1 MIALNV
7 ELDDSPH
14 PISDNMQ
21 IHAKI
26 IDKYESFKLKWLKL
40 NEQDMFE
47 RLELQDVIQ
56 DKVIEMKSKYLEDKL
71 IFDRDYWL
79 RLIELKDKKDKDWKK
94 IFTDTTAKAFVD
106 NEFFDRELALIAA
119 KATYEN
125 LMNKANNVVEY
136 INVIKLALKKDFS
149 I

>member
-1 MIALNV
+1 MTEIKMTIQ
-7 ELDDSPH
+7 E
-14 PISDNMQ
+14 
-21 IHAKI
+21 I
-26 IDKYESFKLKWLKL
+26 IDKYESFKLKWLKM
-40 NEQDMFE
+40 NEQDMFH

-56 DKVIEMKSKYLEDKL
+56 DKVIEVKSKYLEDKL
-71 IFDRDYWL
+71 VFDRDYWL
-79 RLIELKDKKDKDWKK
+79 RLIELKDQKDKDWKK

-106 NEFFDRELALIAA
+106 NEFFDRELALITA

-136 INVIKLALKKDFS
+136 INVIKLSMKKDFT

>member
-1 MIALNV
+1 MTKQMNV
-7 ELDDSPH
+7 QE
-14 PISDNMQ
+14 
-21 IHAKI
+21 I

-47 RLELQDVIQ
+47 WLELQDIIQ
-56 DKVIEMKSKYLEDKL
+56 DKVIELKSWYLEDKL

-79 RLIELKDKKDKDWKK
+79 RLIELKEIKDIDWKK
-94 IFTDTTAKAFVD
+94 KYTDSTAKAVVD
-106 NEFFDRELALIAA
+106 NEFFERELWLIT
-119 KATYEN
+119 KKSTYEM

-136 INVIKLALKKDFS
+136 INVIKLSVKKDFS

>member
-1 MIALNV
+1 MTIQ
-7 ELDDSPH
+7 E
-14 PISDNMQ
+14 
-21 IHAKI
+21 I
-26 IDKYESFKLKWLKL
+26 IDKYESFKLKWLKM
-40 NEQDMFE
+40 NEQDMFH

-56 DKVIEMKSKYLEDKL
+56 DKVIEVKSKYLEDKL
-71 IFDRDYWL
+71 VFDRDYWL
-79 RLIELKDKKDKDWKK
+79 RLIELKDQKDKDWKK

-106 NEFFDRELALIAA
+106 NEFFDRELALITA

-136 INVIKLALKKDFS
+136 INVIKLSMKKDFT

>member
-1 MIALNV
+1 MNV
-7 ELDDSPH
+7 QE
-14 PISDNMQ
+14 
-21 IHAKI
+21 I